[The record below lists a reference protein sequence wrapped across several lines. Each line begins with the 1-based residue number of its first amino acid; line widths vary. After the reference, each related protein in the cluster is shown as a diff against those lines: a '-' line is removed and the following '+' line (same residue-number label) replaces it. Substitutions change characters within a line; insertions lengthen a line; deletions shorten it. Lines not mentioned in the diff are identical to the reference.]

1 MKKKDRSPT
10 AIEICCGLGGTRK
23 ALTDAGF
30 SIRQSIDFD
39 AEVCRFHKR
48 FWGDAINLNIT
59 DESFDDIES
68 ADVLS
73 AGFPCQPFST
83 SGYRTGFNH
92 DQGNVFDSLLRLI
105 KQRKF
110 KAVFLENVSG
120 LISNDSG
127 KTFKIILGSLSRIY
141 ETIEWQVINLIEL
154 GVPQNR
160 PRLVIVGHNFSDSVL
175 KDVRAS
181 FQADL
186 FEKTDISNFKS
197 DRTSMTKG
205 QMDVFGR
212 ISENKL
218 LNTVKMGKDQ
228 KPQFNLTSFILG
240 EDFGNKAKVYSGRF
254 WGRTGKTT
262 FYISQNP
269 YSHSVGTSMGAA
281 PTFGL
286 MEKEIEATLE
296 ARIKQISNWQS
307 RHSGFYVFRL
317 TPRETLK
324 LFGPK
329 AEIFGTSIETFDSS
343 LATKYK
349 LIGNMFAPDQA
360 YPTLS
365 ALYNLF
371 K

>member
-1 MKKKDRSPT
+1 MKKKDKSPT

-30 SIRQSIDFD
+30 TIKQSIDID
-39 AEVCRFHKR
+39 TEVCRFHKR
-48 FWGDAINLNIT
+48 FWGDAINLDIT
-59 DESFDDIES
+59 DESFNDIES

-105 KQRKF
+105 KQKEF

-141 ETIEWQVINLIEL
+141 KTVEWQVINLIEL

-160 PRLVIVGHNFSDSVL
+160 PRLVIVAHNFSGTVL
-175 KDVRAS
+175 KEVRPS
-181 FQADL
+181 LQADL
-186 FEKTDISNFKS
+186 FEKNDSNDFKS
-197 DRTSMTKG
+197 DLSSTAKG

-218 LNTVKMGKDQ
+218 LDTVLIRNDIKA
-228 KPQFNLTSFILG
+228 QFNLTSFILG
-240 EDFGNKAKVYSGRF
+240 EGFDEKVRVFSGRF

-262 FYISQNP
+262 FYISENP

-286 MEKEIEATLE
+286 IENEIEPTLE

-329 AEIFGTSIETFDSS
+329 AEIFGPSIETFDSS
-343 LATKYK
+343 LAIKYK

-360 YPTLS
+360 FPSLS
-365 ALYNLF
+365 QLYHLF